1 VINHGFTNPILCFS
15 VTLSEESPPR
25 MNPRKKFKPRNSNSG
40 SNSENELP
48 SVLQGHLVSND
59 RHLSSGKSSPGRNS
73 PPKQRQ
79 NNCIKNS
86 PNKSYNSHRGSP
98 NKQHP
103 APQTVKRQ
111 LHYNSNL
118 LPDSPSERGNKT
130 KRSPRKN
137 SPPVC
142 PKQPEDFASPK
153 LSFSSPNAADVPLP
167 PTHWFSGCSRQ
178 ILSES
183 NISNQ
188 LKVLLNVM

>member
-1 VINHGFTNPILCFS
+1 
-15 VTLSEESPPR
+15 

-48 SVLQGHLVSND
+48 SVLKGHIVSND
-59 RHLSSGKSSPGRNS
+59 RHFSSGKQSPGRQS

-86 PNKSYNSHRGSP
+86 PNKSNNSHRGSP
-98 NKQHP
+98 QKHNA
-103 APQTVKRQ
+103 APQAVKRQ

-118 LPDSPSERGNKT
+118 LPETKTSPPSERGNKT
-130 KRSPRKN
+130 KRTPRKN
-137 SPPVC
+137 NPPPVC
-142 PKQPEDFASPK
+142 PKQQEDFASPK

-183 NISNQ
+183 TISNQ